1 MKKLSFYKTIIFDCD
16 GVILDSNKVK
26 TDAFYEIGRKY
37 NDDAARELVD
47 FHVSNGGISRYVKLK
62 FFIKQI
68 LPKYIENHHEIKIK
82 NLLDDYATKVKEGL
96 LKCKVASSLQII
108 KRDLSNLKYS
118 IVSGGDQKELRY
130 IFKIRKLDYIFNAG
144 IFGSPD
150 DKETILLRELKNKNF
165 LMPALFIG
173 DSKYD
178 YVAANNC
185 GVDFLFLS
193 QWTEFK
199 DWNQFAIENDIN
211 VINEFKELEN
221 ML

>member
-82 NLLDDYATKVKEGL
+82 NLLDDYATTRG
-96 LKCKVASSLQII
+96 AI
-108 KRDLSNLKYS
+108 K
-118 IVSGGDQKELRY
+118 
-130 IFKIRKLDYIFNAG
+130 
-144 IFGSPD
+144 
-150 DKETILLRELKNKNF
+150 
-165 LMPALFIG
+165 M
-173 DSKYD
+173 
-178 YVAANNC
+178 
-185 GVDFLFLS
+185 
-193 QWTEFK
+193 
-199 DWNQFAIENDIN
+199 
-211 VINEFKELEN
+211 
-221 ML
+221 

>member
-82 NLLDDYATKVKEGL
+82 YLLEDYSTKVKEGL
-96 LKCKVASSLQII
+96 LKCKVASSLQTI

-118 IVSGGDQKELRY
+118 IVSGGDQKELRF

-165 LMPALFIG
+165 VMPALFIG

-185 GVDFLFLS
+185 GVCGAANDQRCQRS
-193 QWTEFK
+193 
-199 DWNQFAIENDIN
+199 AIHDR
-211 VINEFKELEN
+211 L
-221 ML
+221 